1 MMNNQENP
9 VFNVELEAPDISA
22 YKEGNTGIDYI
33 STFDSGAPGPHVM
46 ISAVVHGNELCG
58 AIAVDHLFK
67 QNVRPLKGKLTLAF
81 MNVAA
86 YHSFNPADPTKSRFV
101 DEDFNRVWTP
111 ETLNGS
117 RDSVELKRA
126 REVLPI
132 VEQADY
138 VLDIHSMLISP
149 APLMMAGPV
158 QKGRELAKQVGLP
171 KFVISDAGH
180 ANGTR
185 MRDYGDFINPDSQ
198 KNALLV
204 ECGTHWARE
213 TGELAIKSA
222 YRFLDIFDMIPKD
235 LAEKYGPSSSDLPEQ
250 TFVEVSGP
258 YTVQTDHF
266 RYAEAYKGMEI
277 LESEGTVIGYDGE
290 TPVKT
295 PYDNCVMVMPSLN
308 IKKGESA
315 VRYGRVLDF

>member
-1 MMNNQENP
+1 MSSTVTP
-9 VFNVELEAPDISA
+9 KFDVELTAPDISP

-33 STFDSGAPGPHVM
+33 STYDSGIDGPHVM

-58 AIAVDHLFK
+58 AIAVDHLHR
-67 QNVRPLKGKLTLAF
+67 QGVRPTCGKLTLAF

-86 YHSFNPADPTKSRFV
+86 YHSFNPEDPTKSRFV

-111 ETLNGS
+111 EILEGP
-117 RDSVELKRA
+117 RDSVELRRA
-126 REVLPI
+126 REVRSI
-132 VEQADY
+132 VEEVDF

-158 QKGRELAKQVGLP
+158 AKGRKLAKDVGLP
-171 KFVISDAGH
+171 EFVISDAGH

-185 MRDYGDFINPDSQ
+185 MRDYVDFINPNSH

-204 ECGTHWARE
+204 ECGTHWAKE

-222 YRFLDIFDMIPKD
+222 YRFLDIFGMIEPE
-235 LAEKYGPSSSDLPEQ
+235 LAKKFGPSETDLPVQ

-258 YTVQTDHF
+258 YTVQTDNF
-266 RYAEAYKGMEI
+266 KYAEDYKGMEI
-277 LESEGTVIGYDGE
+277 LEKEGTIIGHDGE
-290 TPVKT
+290 TPVTT

-315 VRYGRVLDF
+315 VRYGRILDM

>member
-1 MMNNQENP
+1 MSNP
-9 VFNVELEAPDISA
+9 EVPKFDVELQAPDISA
-22 YKEGNTGIDYI
+22 YKEGNTGLDYI
-33 STFDSGAPGPHVM
+33 TTYDSGVDGPHVM

-58 AIAVDHLFK
+58 AIAVDHLHK
-67 QNVRPLKGKLTLAF
+67 QKVRPLRGKLTLAF

-86 YHSFNPADPTKSRFV
+86 FHSFNPEDPTKSRFV
-101 DEDFNRVWTP
+101 DEDFNRVWTA
-111 ETLNGS
+111 ETLDGP

-126 REVLPI
+126 REVRPI
-132 VEQADY
+132 VDAVDF

-158 QKGRELAKQVGLP
+158 AKGRKLAKDVGLP

-180 ANGTR
+180 KNGTR
-185 MRDYGDFINPDSQ
+185 MRDYGDFINPNSP

-204 ECGTHWARE
+204 ECGTHWAAE
-213 TGELAIKSA
+213 TGALAIKSA
-222 YRFLDIFDMIPKD
+222 YQFLHVFGMISDD
-235 LAEKYGPSSSDLPEQ
+235 LLNAFGPTADDLPKQ

-258 YTVQTDHF
+258 YTVQTDDF
-266 RYAEAYKGMEI
+266 RYADAYEGMEI
-277 LESEGTVIGYDGE
+277 LEKAGTVIGYDGND
-290 TPVKT
+290 PVET

-315 VRYGRVLDF
+315 VRYGKVLDM